1 MLRAQGDEEQAVWA
15 DYLVET
21 GQVFKE
27 GKRVGDLLQELDGL
41 SKVDKLALVNTLPV
55 TKGDL
60 HLVLGERDHDEKALI
75 EVIKRYKR

>member
-1 MLRAQGDEEQAVWA
+1 
-15 DYLVET
+15 
-21 GQVFKE
+21 
-27 GKRVGDLLQELDGL
+27 VGDLLKELDGL

-60 HLVLGERDHDEKALI
+60 HLVLGERDHDEIALI